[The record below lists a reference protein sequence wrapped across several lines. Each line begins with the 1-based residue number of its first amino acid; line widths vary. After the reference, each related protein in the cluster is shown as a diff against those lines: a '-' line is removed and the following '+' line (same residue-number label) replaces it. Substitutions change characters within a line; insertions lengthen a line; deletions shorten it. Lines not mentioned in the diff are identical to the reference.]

1 MRFHLVR
8 QGTQRGGGEHVR
20 RPRHRARL
28 HGSRV
33 SSAVVAFVIAFGV
46 DAWRH
51 VGFDGPIVLFVVAVG
66 ALCVA
71 IRERSRD
78 GASSSWLPLGIAL
91 ACSLAAIFSLTL
103 VPDGEPIQVQ
113 LVPFVHIV
121 RGYSHRYKPEIVLNV
136 VANALLFL
144 PLGAAL
150 SLLDLRVRTTLLIAF
165 SVSALIEITQLFV
178 PGRTTSVDDVLLV
191 RRAIGSRA
199 RERLAVGQ
207 AARGSCSGPREREHA

>member
-1 MRFHLVR
+1 M
-8 QGTQRGGGEHVR
+8 
-20 RPRHRARL
+20 
-28 HGSRV
+28 
-33 SSAVVAFVIAFGV
+33 IAFGV

-51 VGFDGPIVLFVVAVG
+51 LGFDGPIVLVVVAVG

-103 VPDGEPIQVQ
+103 VPDRGPNEVQ

-121 RGYSHRYKPEIVLNV
+121 NESPHRYKPEVVLNV

-150 SLLDLRVRTTLLIAF
+150 SLLDFRLRTTVLIAF
-165 SVSALIEITQLFV
+165 SVSALIEITLLFV
-178 PGRTTSVDDVLLV
+178 PGRTTAVDDVLLNTLGALWV
-191 RRAIGSRA
+191 TRS
-199 RERLAVGQ
+199 
-207 AARGSCSGPREREHA
+207 